1 MRTTAKCITSALVS
15 CAVALGIAVAPAA
28 SADPGGVRPAL
39 TTATSAVGG
48 DVIQT
53 GYGHY
58 GGFHGGNGYYAGR
71 GWYPTHGWDNWPWG
85 WYR

>member
-1 MRTTAKCITSALVS
+1 MRIAAKYITSALVS

-28 SADPGGVRPAL
+28 SADPGPVHPASVA
-39 TTATSAVGG
+39 TAPSAVGG
-48 DVIQT
+48 DVVQA

-58 GGFHGGNGYYAGR
+58 GYHGANGYYAGR
-71 GWYPTHGWDNWPWG
+71 GWYPAYGWHGWPWG